1 MSYSKLVNNQSEL
14 TEVSSH
20 IIDTFTRMNKA
31 KNQSKKAFITFINYI
46 SNENINLSNNNK
58 NNINFLQNVW
68 NNEDKFELEEFILI
82 VEENTNNF
90 NIKDIEPHT
99 NLIKIWT
106 VYNAFTQETL
116 KTSKEINKIYLE
128 NKK

>member
-1 MSYSKLVNNQSEL
+1 MSYSKLVNNQTEL

-31 KNQSKKAFITFINYI
+31 KNQSKKAFTTFINYI

-90 NIKDIEPHT
+90 NIKDIETHT